1 VNRHARA
8 TTGERAAIA
17 YGHAVMR
24 AVLGFAV
31 VASLLALAAPARAHQ
46 TSVKPVEVAVDGA
59 RARVTVKAG
68 TGDVTEALGLAADA
82 VPTAAQIAAG
92 EAAIAAHVASW
103 VAVATGGAP
112 CPVEG
117 ARAGI
122 DPGDARYV
130 DIAWT
135 ATCPRTIAALELD
148 FAKLFA
154 LDPTQSVMLRLTAA
168 DAEPLDTIVGVDQS
182 PLTVTLGETGGLW
195 SFVHHGVEHIVFGF
209 DHVAFVLALLL
220 VVILGRAGS
229 GWQPRPLRGSLR
241 ATAAIVTSFTV
252 AHSLTLIAASLGWVS
267 LPSRLV
273 ESAIALSIAYTAI
286 ENIVR
291 PDVRWRFG
299 LTFAFGLVHGLGFAR
314 MLAELL
320 PPDGIVVPLLAFNVG
335 VELGQLLIVL
345 IALPLLTTICRA
357 VGGDRY
363 RRLVMPIASGLIAVL
378 GLVWLAE
385 RVLEVTI
392 LGI

>member
-1 VNRHARA
+1 V
-8 TTGERAAIA
+8 IA

-24 AVLGFAV
+24 AGLAFIAV
-31 VASLLALAAPARAHQ
+31 ATVAASLLVPVVAHAHQ

-59 RARVTVKAG
+59 RADVTVKAG
-68 TGDVTEALGLAADA
+68 TGDVAEALGLAGDA

-92 EAAIAAHVASW
+92 ADAVAAHVAGW
-103 VAVATGGAP
+103 VAVQSDGAP
-112 CPVEG
+112 CAVERP
-117 ARAGI
+117 RAAT
-122 DPGDARYV
+122 DAGDQRYV

-135 ATCPRTIAALELD
+135 AACARPIETLSLD
-148 FAKLFA
+148 FARLFA
-154 LDPTQSVMLRLTAA
+154 LDPTQSVMLRLTAEG
-168 DAEPLDTIVGVDQS
+168 AEPLDTIVGVDQS

-195 SFVHHGVEHIVFGF
+195 SFVHHGVEHILFGF

-220 VVILGRAGS
+220 VVILGRTTTGA
-229 GWQPRPLRGSLR
+229 WEPRPLRSSLR

-291 PDVRWRFG
+291 PDVRWRFA

-320 PPDGIVVPLLAFNVG
+320 PPDGIVVPLLAFNAG
-335 VELGQLLIVL
+335 VELGQLLVVL

-357 VGGDRY
+357 VGGTRY
-363 RRLVMPIASGLIAVL
+363 RRVVMPIASSLIAAL
-378 GLVWLAE
+378 GIMWLVE
-385 RVLEVTI
+385 RVIELTL
-392 LGI
+392 LGF

>member
-1 VNRHARA
+1 
-8 TTGERAAIA
+8 
-17 YGHAVMR
+17 MR

-59 RARVTVKAG
+59 QARVTVKAG

-92 EAAIAAHVASW
+92 ETAIAAHVASW

-112 CPVEG
+112 CPVAG

-122 DPGDARYV
+122 DPGDGRYV

-135 ATCPRTIAALELD
+135 ATCPRAIAALELD

-154 LDPTQSVMLRLTAA
+154 LDPTQSVMLRLTAT

-220 VVILGRAGS
+220 VVILGRAGG

-363 RRLVMPIASGLIAVL
+363 RRVVMPIASGVIAVL

-385 RVLEVTI
+385 RVLDVTI

>member
-1 VNRHARA
+1 
-8 TTGERAAIA
+8 
-17 YGHAVMR
+17 MR
-24 AVLGFAV
+24 AGLAFIAV
-31 VASLLALAAPARAHQ
+31 ATVAASLLVPVVAHAHQ

-59 RARVTVKAG
+59 RADVTVKAG
-68 TGDVTEALGLAADA
+68 TGDVAEALGLAGDA

-92 EAAIAAHVASW
+92 ADAVAAHVATW
-103 VAVATGGAP
+103 VAVQSDGAP
-112 CPVEG
+112 CAVERP
-117 ARAGI
+117 RAAI
-122 DPGDARYV
+122 DAGDQRYV

-135 ATCPRTIAALELD
+135 AACARPIEALSLD
-148 FAKLFA
+148 FARLFA
-154 LDPTQSVMLRLTAA
+154 LDPTQSVMLRLTAEG
-168 DAEPLDTIVGVDQS
+168 AEPLDTIVGVDQS

-195 SFVHHGVEHIVFGF
+195 SFVHHGVEHILFGF

-220 VVILGRAGS
+220 VVILGRTTTGA
-229 GWQPRPLRGSLR
+229 WEPRPLRSSLR

-291 PDVRWRFG
+291 PDVRWRFA

-320 PPDGIVVPLLAFNVG
+320 PPDGIVVPLLAFNAG
-335 VELGQLLIVL
+335 VELGQLLVVL

-357 VGGDRY
+357 VGGTRY
-363 RRLVMPIASGLIAVL
+363 RRVVMPIASALIAAL
-378 GLVWLAE
+378 GIVWLVE
-385 RVLEVTI
+385 RVFELTL
-392 LGI
+392 LGF

>member
-1 VNRHARA
+1 MRA
-8 TTGERAAIA
+8 GLAFIAAAIVTA
-17 YGHAVMR
+17 SPLVP
-24 AVLGFAV
+24 V
-31 VASLLALAAPARAHQ
+31 VAHAHQ

-68 TGDVTEALGLAADA
+68 TGDVAEALGLTGDV

-92 EAAIAAHVASW
+92 ADPIAATVASW
-103 VAVATGGAP
+103 VAVHSDGAP
-112 CPVEG
+112 CVVEG
-117 ARAGI
+117 ATAAL
-122 DPGDARYV
+122 DPGDDRYV
-130 DIAWT
+130 DTAWT
-135 ATCPRTIAALELD
+135 ATCPRPIEALQLD
-148 FAKLFA
+148 FGRLFA
-154 LDPTQSVMLRLTAA
+154 LDPTQSVMLRLTAEG
-168 DAEPLDTIVGVDQS
+168 AEPLDTIVGVDQS

-195 SFVHHGVEHIVFGF
+195 SFVWHGVEHILFGF

-220 VVILGRAGS
+220 VVILGRTATGA
-229 GWQPRPLRGSLR
+229 WEPRPVRSSLR

-291 PDVRWRFG
+291 PDVRWRFA

-320 PPDGIVVPLLAFNVG
+320 PPDGIVVPLLAFNAG
-335 VELGQLLIVL
+335 VELGQLLVVL
-345 IALPLLTTICRA
+345 IALPLLTAICRA
-357 VGGDRY
+357 VGGSRY
-363 RRLVMPIASGLIAVL
+363 RRLVMPIASALIAAV
-378 GLVWLAE
+378 GVIWLVE
-385 RVLEVTI
+385 RVFEVTI
-392 LGI
+392 LGL